1 VQEADL
7 PQEKET
13 RTMARILVIDD
24 DDQVREMLRQMMELA
39 GHEVAVAA
47 NGEIGMRTYREQP
60 ADLIVTDIIMP
71 EKDGWEAIVELRK
84 EFPDVK
90 IVAIS
95 GGARLGP
102 YSYLAI
108 AKRFG
113 AQRVFAK
120 PVEKAELL
128 KAITELL
135 GSSAK

>member
-1 VQEADL
+1 
-7 PQEKET
+7 
-13 RTMARILVIDD
+13 MARILVIDD
-24 DDQVREMLRQMMELA
+24 DDQVRELLRQMMEHA
-39 GHEVAVAA
+39 GHEAVVAA
-47 NGEIGMRTYREQP
+47 DGQIGMRMHREQP
-60 ADLIVTDIIMP
+60 ADIIVTDIIMP

-90 IVAIS
+90 IIAIS

-120 PVEKAELL
+120 PLEKAELL
-128 KAITELL
+128 RAIEELL
-135 GSSAK
+135 AASDS

>member
-1 VQEADL
+1 
-7 PQEKET
+7 
-13 RTMARILVIDD
+13 MARILVIED
-24 DDQVREMLRQMMELA
+24 DDQVREMLRQSIRNA
-39 GHEVAVAA
+39 GHEVVVATDGA
-47 NGEIGMRTYREQP
+47 IGIQMYRESP

-84 EFPDVK
+84 AYPDIK
-90 IVAIS
+90 IIAIS

-120 PVEKAELL
+120 PIEKAELL
-128 KAITELL
+128 KAIDELL
-135 GSSAK
+135 AGSE